1 MKFLVT
7 KDLEHS
13 TLLSYLMG
21 SVVGMI
27 LLYLVFD
34 VVLHTYIIG
43 LDIHTISVTLFGD
56 VENFIEPILID
67 SLLLQVHIDLF
78 MTLFAVMILASIYIR
93 LYSTKLMTKWIVHL
107 IFFLGVLAPMT
118 LLLAYF
124 VSEAFTLIW
133 LVSFLLWHLLGSIIA
148 VMILK
153 KLLFK

>member
-107 IFFLGVLAPMT
+107 IFFLGVLAPVT

>member
-21 SVVGMI
+21 SVVFMI
-27 LLYLVFD
+27 LLYLTFD
-34 VVLHTYIIG
+34 VVLHAYVIG
-43 LDIHTISVTLFGD
+43 LDMHSISVTLFGD
-56 VENFIEPILID
+56 VENFVEPVLID

-93 LYSTKLMTKWIVHL
+93 LYSSRSMTKWTVHL
-107 IFFLGVLAPMT
+107 LFILGILAPT
-118 LLLAYF
+118 ALLLAYF
-124 VSEAFTLIW
+124 VSESFMFIW
-133 LVSFLLWHLLGSIIA
+133 LISFLLWHFLGSIVAMI
-148 VMILK
+148 ILK

>member
-7 KDLEHS
+7 KDLDHS

-21 SVVGMI
+21 SVAGMI

-34 VVLHTYIIG
+34 TVLHAYVIG
-43 LDIHTISVTLFGD
+43 LDTHTISVTLFGD
-56 VENFIEPILID
+56 VENFVEPILID

-78 MTLFAVMILASIYIR
+78 TTLFAVMILASIYIR
-93 LYSTKLMTKWIVHL
+93 LYSEKSMSKWIVH
-107 IFFLGVLAPMT
+107 FLFVLGMLAPIT

-124 VSEAFTLIW
+124 VSESFTLIW
-133 LVSFLLWHLLGSIIA
+133 LAVFLLWHLLGSVVA
-148 VMILK
+148 MMILK

>member
-21 SVVGMI
+21 SVVLMI
-27 LLYLVFD
+27 LLYLGFD
-34 VVLHTYIIG
+34 VVLHAYVIG
-43 LDIHTISVTLFGD
+43 FDMHSISVTLFGD
-56 VENFIEPILID
+56 VENFVEPVLID

-93 LYSTKLMTKWIVHL
+93 LNSTKAMTKWIVHL
-107 IFFLGVLAPMT
+107 LFILGILAPVT

-124 VSEAFTLIW
+124 VSESFTLIW
-133 LVSFLLWHLLGSIIA
+133 LVSFLLWHLLGSIVA
-148 VMILK
+148 MMILK